1 MEGVISAEMRRGLRI
16 RGDGLGLLKGDEM
29 VGFKCVPLPW
39 GEQPLQ
45 TFLGRQIKKKQKQRS
60 NKDQ

>member
-45 TFLGRQIKKKQKQRS
+45 TFLGRQIKKKTETEKQ
-60 NKDQ
+60 